1 MFKPEKYTPPKFDR
15 EPFISFPDVTT
26 EKAGGRLHPGEF
38 LRDYDISRIFQDKR
52 RVEDAHWQPHG
63 LLRRDKRRH
72 AIQEGKKTIAKNVIT
87 YTDDAAAS

>member
-1 MFKPEKYTPPKFDR
+1 MLFR
-15 EPFISFPDVTT
+15 SG
-26 EKAGGRLHPGEF
+26 GGRLHPGEF
-38 LRDYDISRIFQDKR
+38 LRDYNIPRIFQDKR
-52 RVEDAHWQPHG
+52 RVEDAHGQPYG